1 MDDYLN
7 TNQSHSPIDGFMPK
21 RILSFSI
28 GVLLLALSYILAIA
42 NGIIDYCRYSEFF
55 GNNSL
60 GNFLSITDI
69 FLSVLLLAVFVLMLV
84 KANEK
89 AIMVVSTIAFGIGAF
104 NALPSIFNS
113 LAWFLEDLEIGAL
126 LTFITYLCIIALYV
140 ILIVTVVRACSKKP
154 YSEMSLW
161 PLLIA
166 TVLPRLC
173 VTLYDFYYYAN
184 GTYTPSDAL
193 WHISYNMLPLAVFVL
208 CIFFVYKKVRH
219 IAIACVGVSCVACVL
234 FGLIVCL
241 SYNIDGYFSNL
252 ANFASNV
259 FLNVG
264 AILAF
269 AWFVKLRA
277 VTHDEKQTAS
287 DEI

>member
-7 TNQSHSPIDGFMPK
+7 ANQSHSPIDGFMPK
-21 RILSFSI
+21 RTLPFPI
-28 GVLLLALSYILAIA
+28 GVLLLALSYILTIA
-42 NGIIDYCRYSEFF
+42 NGIIDYYRYSEFF

-60 GNFLSITDI
+60 GDFLSITDI

-89 AIMVVSTIAFGIGAF
+89 ALKVVSIIAFGFGAVST
-104 NALPSIFNS
+104 LPNIFNS
-113 LAWFLEDLEIGAL
+113 HNL
-126 LTFITYLCIIALYV
+126 LVLLTYLCIAALYV
-140 ILIVTVVRACSKKP
+140 ILIISAVRACSKKP
-154 YSEMSLW
+154 YAGMSLL

-166 TVLPRLC
+166 TALPRLC

-234 FGLIVCL
+234 FGLIACL
-241 SYNIDGYFSNL
+241 SYSFVIKYALSDL

-269 AWFVKLRA
+269 VWFEKLRA
-277 VTHDEKQTAS
+277 VTYDEKQTAS